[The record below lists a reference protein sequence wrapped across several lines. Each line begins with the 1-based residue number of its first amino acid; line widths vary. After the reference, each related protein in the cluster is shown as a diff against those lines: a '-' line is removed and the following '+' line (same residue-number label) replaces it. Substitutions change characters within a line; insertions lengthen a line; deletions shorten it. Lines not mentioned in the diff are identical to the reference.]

1 MLYRWMKIK
10 VLLIA
15 LLLVAIPWLLIAC
28 QSPNS
33 SSQIVTVDRAVS
45 GNTIEL
51 NLAGQVQRV
60 RLIGVNAPNL
70 GQKPW
75 GTAAKD
81 RLNAMIQAANQKFSL
96 ELEPVE
102 AKAVEGYRYGYLW
115 QDQTLVN
122 EQLVK
127 EGQGLAATRY
137 LQPKYER
144 RFVRAQAYARLMAVG
159 IWSHDAPLRSNP
171 GGK

>member
-1 MLYRWMKIK
+1 MLYHWMKIR

-51 NLAGQVQRV
+51 TLTGKVQRV
-60 RLIGVNAPNL
+60 RLIGVNAPSL

-81 RLNAMIQAANQKFSL
+81 RLDAMIQAANQKFSL

-115 QDQTLVN
+115 QDQVLVN
-122 EQLVK
+122 EQLVR

-159 IWSHDAPLRSNP
+159 IWSHNAPLRSNP
-171 GGK
+171 GEK